1 MIVTTGASN
10 GQAKKGFAENVELV
24 FDPVGIVLLGVGRG
38 VHGLV
43 KIPKTRPDNG
53 LVEFA
58 LGIKSR
64 LIHQISGNVLD
75 QKLVVRQVV
84 IESPDQIVPVFMGM
98 LQGVIE
104 FVPASLG
111 ITNQVHPMTGPL
123 FSEMGTDQKFVHDLV
138 EGIGI
143 RVVQKG
149 FDLIGTRRQTDQIE
163 IHTPYPSSPVGGQR
177 RQDPL
182 LRESGLDKS
191 VQGPAD

>member
-1 MIVTTGASN
+1 
-10 GQAKKGFAENVELV
+10 
-24 FDPVGIVLLGVGRG
+24 
-38 VHGLV
+38 
-43 KIPKTRPDNG
+43 
-53 LVEFA
+53 
-58 LGIKSR
+58 
-64 LIHQISGNVLD
+64 
-75 QKLVVRQVV
+75 
-84 IESPDQIVPVFMGM
+84 
-98 LQGVIE
+98 
-104 FVPASLG
+104 
-111 ITNQVHPMTGPL
+111 MTGPL

-163 IHTPYPSSPVGGQR
+163 IHTPDPSSPVGGQR